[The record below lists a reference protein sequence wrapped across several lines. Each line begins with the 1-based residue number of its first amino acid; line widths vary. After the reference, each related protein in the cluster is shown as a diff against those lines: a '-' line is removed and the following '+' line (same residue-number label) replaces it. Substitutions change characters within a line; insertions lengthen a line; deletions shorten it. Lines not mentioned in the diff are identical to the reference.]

1 MKLAEFSV
9 KQPVAT
15 MMLLLGIA
23 LLGAVSIFQLNI
35 DMLPDIEPPVVS
47 ILTSWPGAS
56 ASDVE
61 TEVTKELEDQVNS
74 VNNLDTLT
82 SKSLDNLSVIV
93 CKFNWGAR
101 LDTATNDVRDKLEL
115 AKRKLPRDV
124 EAPMLF
130 KFSSATAPIL
140 FTTITGDT
148 SWPRLYRIA
157 DKKIADELRRVPG
170 VGIVNLYGGM
180 QRRINI
186 YFDFKKIEGYRLS
199 LPLINQMLAASNLN
213 LPSGN
218 IKSGLNDYF
227 VRVPGRYQSI
237 EDIQNTIIGQFSAK
251 PVYLRDVAE
260 VKDDYKTQEIN
271 AWGNGKK
278 GLVMILQRQTGKNT
292 VDVVE
297 RVRKRI
303 QEIQPTL
310 PADIRINFVM
320 DSSEN
325 ILTSVRNLRGS
336 LGWGIFFVV
345 LITFAMLRR
354 FRPALIIALS
364 IPFSL
369 IISFTFMYFFEYTIN
384 LISLMSLAI
393 ASGMVVDNGVV
404 VLENIV
410 RHLEHGAR
418 PGPAAMFGA
427 NEMSMA
433 ITASTMTTVVIFVPL
448 MFLSGLAGI
457 IFKQLAFV
465 LSITILGSLFTALT
479 LTPMLASKWLTAQRD
494 DEKTGILAGFSRISE
509 KGFVALER
517 WYEALLAWALAH
529 RKMIFGLTIAV
540 FASSLSLIPF
550 LSTSFM
556 ATVDSGDLA
565 VSFRMPE
572 GTRIEE
578 TNRVMEQILAAVDT
592 VVKPEEF
599 RASYSFDGQTEE
611 GKGVA
616 LGFDEGQNVGQIG
629 IKLVDRDLRTRSA
642 KEVAR
647 LLRDHIEKIPGISQL
662 KVQAQD
668 PIMGILMGNAKPLI
682 IEAQGPELDR
692 LLAYAQEL
700 KSAMSHIQG
709 LVDISVSQKDPRP
722 ELWVMIDRTKAS
734 DLGLDVAT
742 IATTLRNYFYGIEA
756 TQFRD
761 AGDNFDIFTR
771 LSETDKNNLDNLLNA
786 PVIARDGRMSR
797 LKNVVSVTEGSGPI
811 EIQRK
816 NRQRFV
822 KVEADLYGKSLGEGR
837 AAVEKAISEMGVP
850 EGISVHFGG
859 DVEEQQKAFRD
870 LTGLMVLGIIL
881 VYMIMAALFGNL
893 RDPFII
899 MFSVPFAFSGVF
911 FAFYLFNV
919 ELGLMSFMGIIMLMG
934 VVVNNA
940 IVLLD
945 YIHLLQKR
953 GEKLSDAIT
962 HAGKNRLRPVLI
974 TTLTTFCGLTPMAFS
989 NSVGAEAWNPLGI
1002 TMLGGLALSTLVTL
1016 VLVPTIYYQ
1025 LENRRLTKVKS

>member
-15 MMLLLGIA
+15 LMLLLGLA

-47 ILTSWPGAS
+47 ILTAWPGAS

-61 TEVTKELEDQVNS
+61 TEVTKEIEDRVNT

-93 CKFNWGAR
+93 CKFDWGAN
-101 LDTATNDVRDKLEL
+101 LDTATNDIRDQIEL
-115 AKRKLPRDV
+115 TKRDLPKDI

-140 FTTITGDT
+140 FTTINGDV
-148 SWPRLYRIA
+148 SWPRLYRIV
-157 DKKIADELRRVPG
+157 DTKIADELRRVPG
-170 VGIVNLYGGM
+170 VGAIQIYGGL
-180 QRRINI
+180 QRRINV
-186 YFDFKKIEGYRLS
+186 YFDVKKIEGYRLS
-199 LPLINQMLAASNLN
+199 LPLINQMLAASNIN

-218 IKSGLNDYF
+218 IKAGLNDYF
-227 VRVPGRYQSI
+227 VRVPGRYQTL
-237 EDIQNTIIGQFSAK
+237 EDIENTIIGQWSGK

-260 VKDDYKTQEIN
+260 VRDDYKTQEIN
-271 AWGNGKK
+271 AWGNGKP
-278 GLVMILQRQTGKNT
+278 GILMMLQRQTGKNT
-292 VDVVE
+292 VEVVKK
-297 RVRKRI
+297 VRDRI
-303 QEIQPTL
+303 REIEPTL
-310 PADIRINFVM
+310 PSDVRINFVM

-325 ILTSVRNLRGS
+325 ILTSVKNLRGS

-345 LITFAMLRR
+345 LITFAMLRQ
-354 FRPALIIALS
+354 FRPSFIIALS

-369 IISFTFMYFFEYTIN
+369 IISFTFMYFFGYTIN
-384 LISLMSLAI
+384 LVSLMSLAI

-410 RHLEHGAR
+410 RHLENGAR

-427 NEMSMA
+427 NEMSLA
-433 ITASTMTTVVIFVPL
+433 ITASSMTTVVVFVPL
-448 MFLSGLAGI
+448 MFLTGLAGI

-465 LSITILGSLFTALT
+465 LTVTILGSLFTALT
-479 LTPMLASKWLTAQRD
+479 LTPMLAAKWLKTEEKD
-494 DEKTGILAGFSRISE
+494 NKTGILSWFHRFSE
-509 KGFVALER
+509 KGFVALEG
-517 WYEALLAWALAH
+517 WYETLLAWALSH
-529 RKMIFGLTIAV
+529 RKLVVGMSLAMFAASVSLLPLLTTA
-540 FASSLSLIPF
+540 
-550 LSTSFM
+550 FM
-556 ATVDSGDLA
+556 PAVDSGDLSVA
-565 VSFRMPE
+565 FRMPE

-578 TNRVMEQILAAVDT
+578 TNRVVEKMLADIDS

-599 RASYSFDGQTEE
+599 RGSYAFDGQTEE

-629 IKLVDRDLRTRSA
+629 LKLVDRDQRTRST
-642 KEVAR
+642 KEIAMI
-647 LLRDHIEKIPGISQL
+647 LRDRMEKIPGISQL
-662 KVQAQD
+662 KVQSQD
-668 PIMGILMGNAKPLI
+668 PIMGVLMGNTKPLI
-682 IEAQGPELDR
+682 LEIQGPDLDQ
-692 LLAYAQEL
+692 LMDYAQDL
-700 KSAMSHIQG
+700 KSAMARMEG
-709 LVDISVSQKDPRP
+709 LVDVAISQKDPRP
-722 ELWVMIDRTKAS
+722 ELWVVINRTKAA

-742 IATTLRNYFYGIEA
+742 IAMTLRNYFYGIEA

-771 LSETDKNNLDNLLNA
+771 LSEADKDNLDHLLEA
-786 PVIARDGRMSR
+786 PVFTRDGRMVR
-797 LKNVVSVTEGSGPI
+797 LKNVVTLSDGKGPI

-816 NRQRFV
+816 NRQRYV
-822 KVEADLYGKSLGEGR
+822 KVEADLFGKSLGEGR
-837 AAVEKAISEMGVP
+837 AAVEKALSKMGAP

-870 LTGLMVLGIIL
+870 LTGLLLLGVIL

-911 FAFYLFNV
+911 FAFYLFDV

-934 VVVNNA
+934 IVVNNA
-940 IVLLD
+940 IVLVD

-953 GEKLSDAIT
+953 GEKLADAVT
-962 HAGKNRLRPVLI
+962 HAGQNRLRPVLI
-974 TTLTTFCGLTPMAFS
+974 TTLTTFCGLLPMAFS
-989 NSVGAEAWNPLGI
+989 KSVGAESWNPLGI
-1002 TMLGGLALSTLVTL
+1002 TMLGGLAMSTLVTL

-1025 LENRRLTKVKS
+1025 FENRRLKKVKP

>member
-15 MMLLLGIA
+15 LMLLLGLA
-23 LLGAVSIFQLNI
+23 LLGGVSIFQLNI

-47 ILTSWPGAS
+47 ILTTWPGAS

-61 TEVTKELEDQVNS
+61 TEVTKEIEDRVNT

-93 CKFNWGAR
+93 CKFNWGAS
-101 LDTATNDVRDKLEL
+101 LDTATNDIRDQLEL
-115 AKRKLPRDV
+115 TKRDLPKDI

-140 FTTITGDT
+140 FLTITGEA

-170 VGIVNLYGGM
+170 VGAIQIYGGL
-180 QRRINI
+180 QRRINV
-186 YFDFKKIEGYRLS
+186 YFDMQKIEGYRLS
-199 LPLINQMLAASNLN
+199 LPMINQVLAASNIN

-218 IKSGLNDYF
+218 IKAGLNDYF
-227 VRVPGRYQSI
+227 VRVPGRYRTLEEI
-237 EDIQNTIIGQFSAK
+237 ETTIIGQFNGK
-251 PVYLRDVAE
+251 PLYLRDVAE
-260 VKDDYKTQEIN
+260 VRDDYKTQEIN
-271 AWGNGKK
+271 AWGNGKP
-278 GLVMILQRQTGKNT
+278 GLVLILQRQTGKNT
-292 VDVVE
+292 VDVIQ
-297 RVRKRI
+297 RI
-303 QEIQPTL
+303 RDRIREIESTL
-310 PADIRINFVM
+310 PSDVRLHFVM
-320 DSSEN
+320 DASEN

-345 LITFAMLRR
+345 LITFAMLRQ
-354 FRPALIIALS
+354 FRPSLIIALS

-369 IISFTFMYFFEYTIN
+369 IISFTLMYFFGYTIN
-384 LISLMSLAI
+384 LVSLMALAI

-410 RHLEHGAR
+410 RHLENGAR

-433 ITASTMTTVVIFVPL
+433 ITASTMTTVVVFVPM
-448 MFLSGLAGI
+448 MFLTGLSGI

-465 LSITILGSLFTALT
+465 LSVTILGSLFTALT
-479 LTPMLASKWLTAQRD
+479 LTPMLSAGWL
-494 DEKTGILAGFSRISE
+494 KAGKKEEAAGMSARLRRFSE
-509 KGFVALER
+509 KGFVALEG
-517 WYEALLAWALAH
+517 WYEALLAWSLTH
-529 RKMIFGLTIAV
+529 RKLVLGMTLSV
-540 FASSLSLIPF
+540 FAASLSLIPF
-550 LSTSFM
+550 LSTAFM
-556 ATVDSGDLA
+556 PAVDSGDLSVA
-565 VSFRMPE
+565 FRMPE

-578 TNRVMEQILAAVDT
+578 TNRIVEQMLADIDSVI
-592 VVKPEEF
+592 KPEEF
-599 RASYSFDGQTEE
+599 RASYAFDGQTEQ

-629 IKLVDRDLRTRSA
+629 LKLVNRDRRTRST
-642 KEVAR
+642 KEIANI
-647 LLRDHIEKIPGISQL
+647 LRDRMEKIPGISQL
-662 KVQAQD
+662 KVQSQD

-682 IEAQGPELDR
+682 LEIQGPDLDQLMDHAR
-692 LLAYAQEL
+692 ALQ
-700 KSAMSHIQG
+700 SAMARVDG
-709 LVDISVSQKDPRP
+709 LVDVSISQKDPRP
-722 ELWVMIDRTKAS
+722 ELWVVINRAKAA
-734 DLGLDVAT
+734 DLGLDVAA
-742 IATTLRNYFYGIEA
+742 IAVTLRNYFYGIEA

-771 LSETDKNNLDNLLNA
+771 LSESDKNNLDHLLEA
-786 PVIARDGRMSR
+786 PVFTRDGKMVR
-797 LKNVVSVTEGSGPI
+797 LKNVVTVSDGKGPI

-816 NRQRFV
+816 NRQRYV
-822 KVEADLYGKSLGEGR
+822 KVEADLFGISLGEGR
-837 AAVEKAISEMGVP
+837 AAVERIISGMGAP
-850 EGISVHFGG
+850 EGVSVHFGG

-870 LTGLMVLGIIL
+870 LGGLLLLGVIL

-911 FAFYLFNV
+911 FAFYLFDV

-934 VVVNNA
+934 IVVNNA

-953 GEKLSDAIT
+953 GEKLTDAVT
-962 HAGKNRLRPVLI
+962 RAGKNRLRPVLI
-974 TTLTTFCGLTPMAFS
+974 TTLTTFCGLLPMAFS
-989 NSVGAEAWNPLGI
+989 ESVGAEAWNPLGI
-1002 TMLGGLALSTLVTL
+1002 TMLGGLAVSTLVTL
-1016 VLVPTIYYQ
+1016 VLVPVIYYQ
-1025 LENRRLTKVKS
+1025 FESRRLKKAKS